1 MASLGKTGFDYTKVD
16 DSDVIPAGE
25 YAMKIVESDIVPTK
39 AGTGKI
45 LVLTMEVMEG
55 PMKGRRHWER
65 LNIVNPNDTAQSIAH
80 KQLKRICEAA
90 GVPSPLLDS
99 EDLHH
104 KPFMATLDIKE
115 DDFGK
120 KNNLKKSAP
129 YRTTGGRPVAQQQEA
144 SGTVTQSA
152 QSGGG
157 MPWD

>member
-1 MASLGKTGFDYTKVD
+1 MASLGKTGFDYTKIE
-16 DSDVIPAGE
+16 DSDVIAAGE
-25 YAMKIVESDIVPTK
+25 YAMKIVESAIVPTK

-65 LNIVNPNDTAQSIAH
+65 LNIVNPNDVAQSIAH

-104 KPFMATLDIKE
+104 KPFMATLAIRE
-115 DDFGK
+115 DDYGK
-120 KNNLKKSAP
+120 KNDLKKAAP
-129 YRTTGGRPVAQQQEA
+129 YRTTGGRPVAQQDA
-144 SGTVTQSA
+144 GGAVTQSA
-152 QSGGG
+152 QAGGG

>member
-1 MASLGKTGFDYTKVD
+1 MASLGKSGFDFNKVD

-25 YAMKIVESDIVPTK
+25 YAVRIVESDIVPTK

-55 PMKGRRHWER
+55 TQKGRRHWER

-104 KPFMATLDIKE
+104 KPFMATLAIRE
-115 DDFGK
+115 DDYGK
-120 KNNLKKSAP
+120 KNDLKKAAP
-129 YRTTGGRPVAQQQEA
+129 YRTTGGRPATQQQETGGA
-144 SGTVTQSA
+144 SAPAAKSA
-152 QSGGG
+152 GG